1 MNPQDPLAQLRD
13 IQLPNEI
20 SWWPPA
26 PGWWIVAALL
36 LLALLGLAAWLWRQ
50 RQRRAYRRF
59 AVAELLTAR
68 DAFEE
73 SGDALHYAQQLNLIL
88 KRAAL
93 TAWPHDEVANLSG
106 AQWMSF
112 LDQQWPTRYQGT
124 RFVDSGLDTLP
135 YAGHA
140 QAELAESSAEIAASW
155 LNLHSAGRS

>member
-26 PGWWIVAALL
+26 PGWWLLAALL
-36 LLALLGLAAWLWRQ
+36 LFMLAGLAWWLRRQ

-59 AVAELLTAR
+59 ALAELLTAR
-68 DAFEE
+68 DAFEQ
-73 SGDALHYAQQLNLIL
+73 SGDALHYAQQLNRVL

-93 TAWPHDEVANLSG
+93 TTWPHDEVANLSG
-106 AQWMSF
+106 AQWISF
-112 LDQQWPTRYQGT
+112 LDQQWPKSYQGP

-135 YAGHA
+135 YAGDA
-140 QAELAESSAEIAASW
+140 QAELAESSAEIATSW
-155 LNLHSAGRS
+155 LNLHSAGGS